1 MPKPVRLLLF
11 ASAREAVG
19 HGELALAVVTGG
31 ASVEKLLQPL
41 LEEHPSLVPVLKASR
56 IFRNG
61 RLLRNR
67 ASRVMPGDEVAI
79 HPPYSGG

>member
-19 HGELALAVVTGG
+19 RHELALPVGAGG
-31 ASVEKLLQPL
+31 ASVEKLLRPL
-41 LEEHPSLVPVLKASR
+41 LEEHPGLVPVLKASR

-61 RLLRNR
+61 QLLRSR
-67 ASRVMPGDEVAI
+67 AGRVMAGDELAI